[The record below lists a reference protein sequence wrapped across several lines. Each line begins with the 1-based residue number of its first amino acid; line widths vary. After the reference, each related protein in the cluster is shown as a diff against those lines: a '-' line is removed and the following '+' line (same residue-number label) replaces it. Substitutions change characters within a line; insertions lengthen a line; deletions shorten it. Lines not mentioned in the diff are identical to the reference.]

1 MSRASAP
8 YAAATARG
16 RSSWRRRV
24 APGALWAAAW
34 SLLAAIGP
42 THGLAQQSDPGWEGG
57 SRNATLAAATPGEPI
72 DVSPAE
78 RLQARRAAL
87 AELVGDG
94 VVLLRSASTKS
105 IEGDYPQDSD
115 FRQENNFFYLTG
127 LEVPDSWLVLIAS
140 GGKLKAEILFIPE
153 RDPASE
159 MWTGPKPS
167 FEEASTVAGVVDVRN
182 VDDFEESAIGSLKS
196 DAGVGTIFVPL
207 NPHSRYDPHV
217 LALLFEGEA
226 DVADVEPALAR
237 LRLVKDDFEIAML
250 RRAIEITDDA
260 HRAAM
265 MAARPGMYEYELEA
279 VIEFNFRL
287 GGAERVG
294 FPSIVGSGPNSVVL
308 HYDKSR
314 RRMEEGDLVVMDI
327 GAEYSYYSADVTRTI
342 PVSGRFTKRQRE
354 IYELVLGAQRAALEA
369 VKPGKNLFDVD
380 RAARLYLK
388 EHGATACG
396 PKSCVEYFPHGVG
409 HWLGMDVHDVGDYTT
424 TFEPGMVLTVEP
436 GLYLPDERLG
446 VRIEDD
452 VLVTE
457 TGFEILS
464 NAPRDPDEIEAVMSE
479 SVTLSP

>member
-1 MSRASAP
+1 MSRST
-8 YAAATARG
+8 AATAFG
-16 RSSWRRRV
+16 
-24 APGALWAAAW
+24 
-34 SLLAAIGP
+34 LLAALQATPAI
-42 THGLAQQSDPGWEGG
+42 AQSDPAWERHA
-57 SRNATLAAATPGEPI
+57 SSAALAAATPGKPI
-72 DVSPAE
+72 ELSPTK
-78 RLQARRAAL
+78 RLEARRAAL
-87 AELVGDG
+87 AGLVGDG
-94 VVLLRSASTKS
+94 VVLLKSAGTKS

-127 LEVPDSWLVLIAS
+127 VEVPDSWIVLIAAE
-140 GGKLKAEILFIPE
+140 GKLRAEILFIPE
-153 RDPASE
+153 RDPATE
-159 MWTGPKPS
+159 MWTGRKPS
-167 FEEASTVAGVVDVRN
+167 FEEASEVSGVVDVRS
-182 VDDFEESAIGSLKS
+182 VEDFEESAVGSLKS

-207 NPHSRYDPHV
+207 NPNSRYDPHV
-217 LALLFEGEA
+217 LALLFEGQAE
-226 DVADVEPALAR
+226 VADVEPALAE

-265 MAARPGMYEYELEA
+265 LAARPGMYEYELEA

-342 PVSGRFTKRQRE
+342 PVSGRFTDRQRE
-354 IYELVLGAQRAALEA
+354 IYKLVLGAQEAALAA

-380 RAARLYLK
+380 RAARIYLK
-388 EHGATACG
+388 ENGATACG

-409 HWLGMDVHDVGDYTT
+409 HWLGMDVHDVGEYTA
-424 TFEPGMVLTVEP
+424 TFEPGMVFTVEP
-436 GLYLPDERLG
+436 GIYLPDEGIG

-457 TGFEILS
+457 SGYELLS
-464 NAPRDPDEIEAVMSE
+464 NAPRDPDEIEALMSE
-479 SVTLSP
+479 GVTISP